1 MKTWL
6 KTTLITGVLCCAV
19 GAVLTAAGMLT
30 GGKQYVQAADIN
42 TLRGDAR
49 KTDSDS
55 LAVLNKQKISGVQAL
70 DLALDNLDLKIV
82 PSDDDCCYL
91 SYRIAATG
99 GEAPLTYTVQD
110 GTLHLKENDA
120 VQPQVHIDVDFLTDF
135 LTLGRLPEDD
145 DNAQTVILS
154 VPKSQLKQL
163 DIRSSYGD
171 ISMRGISAAR
181 GSIRCENGGIELEH
195 CQLSNVKLNND
206 YGDVEMD
213 HCTVDT
219 ADISLSNGEFDAES
233 TVFSGKNTL
242 TNDYGDI
249 SMDHCTVDTAAVQ
262 LSNGSFDAQETA
274 FSGENSI
281 TSSYGDVSVS
291 DTLANLQALTIQ
303 ASTAYG
309 EISVPDGLRAQIR
322 QTTDDDLTDYCH
334 SGTGGSLRVQADNGN
349 IELSDD

>member
-6 KTTLITGVLCCAV
+6 KTALLSGVLCCAV
-19 GAVLTAAGMLT
+19 GTVLTAAGMLT

-91 SYRIAATG
+91 SYRIAATD
-99 GEAPLTYTVQD
+99 GETPLTYTVQN

-145 DNAQTVILS
+145 NDAQTVILS

-163 DIRSSYGD
+163 DIHSSYGD

-181 GSIRCENGGIELEH
+181 SSIHCDNGDISLNN
-195 CQLSNVKLNND
+195 CQLSQLTLNND
-206 YGDVEMD
+206 YGDIDLER
-213 HCTVDT
+213 CT
-219 ADISLSNGEFDAES
+219 L
-233 TVFSGKNTL
+233 
-242 TNDYGDI
+242 
-249 SMDHCTVDTAAVQ
+249 DTAAVQ
-262 LSNGSFDAQETA
+262 LSNGGFDAQETA

-334 SGTGGSLRVQADNGN
+334 SGTGGSLRVQADNGD

>member
-6 KTTLITGVLCCAV
+6 KTTLLSGVLCCAV
-19 GAVLTAAGMLT
+19 GTVLTAAGMLT

-91 SYRIAATG
+91 SYRIAATD
-99 GEAPLTYTVQD
+99 GETPLTYTVQN

-135 LTLGRLPEDD
+135 LTFGRLPEDD
-145 DNAQTVILS
+145 NDAQTVILS

-181 GSIRCENGGIELEH
+181 GSIHCDNGDISLNN
-195 CQLSNVKLNND
+195 CQLSQLTLNND
-206 YGDVEMD
+206 YGDIDLER
-213 HCTVDT
+213 CT
-219 ADISLSNGEFDAES
+219 L
-233 TVFSGKNTL
+233 
-242 TNDYGDI
+242 
-249 SMDHCTVDTAAVQ
+249 DTAAVQ
-262 LSNGSFDAQETA
+262 LSNGGFDAQETA

-322 QTTDDDLTDYCH
+322 QTTDDELTDYCH
-334 SGTGGSLRVQADNGN
+334 SGTGGSLRVQADNGD

>member
-6 KTTLITGVLCCAV
+6 KTALISGVLCCAV

-49 KTDSDS
+49 KADSNS
-55 LAVLNKQKISGVQAL
+55 LAVLDKQKISGVQAV
-70 DLALDNLDLKIV
+70 DIALDNLDLKIV

-99 GEAPLTYTVQD
+99 GEAPLTYTVQN

-135 LTLGRLPEDD
+135 LTFGRLPEDD
-145 DNAQTVILS
+145 DTQTVILS

-171 ISMRGISAAR
+171 ISMRGISAAS
-181 GSIRCENGGIELEH
+181 GSICCDNGDISLNN
-195 CQLSNVKLNND
+195 CQLSQFTLNND
-206 YGDVEMD
+206 YGDIDLER
-213 HCTVDT
+213 CT
-219 ADISLSNGEFDAES
+219 L
-233 TVFSGKNTL
+233 
-242 TNDYGDI
+242 
-249 SMDHCTVDTAAVQ
+249 DTAAVQ
-262 LSNGSFDAQETA
+262 LSNGGFDAQKTA

-281 TSSYGDVSVS
+281 TSSYGDISVS

-309 EISVPDGLRAQIR
+309 EISVPDELRAQIR
-322 QTTDDDLTDYCH
+322 QTTDDELTDYCH
-334 SGTGGSLRVQADNGN
+334 SGTGGSLRVQADNGD

>member
-6 KTTLITGVLCCAV
+6 KTALLSGVLCCAV
-19 GAVLTAAGMLT
+19 GAVFTAAGMLT

-49 KTDSDS
+49 KADSDS
-55 LAVLNKQKISGVQAL
+55 LAVLDKQKISNVQAL
-70 DLALDNLDLKIV
+70 DLALDTLDLKIV

-145 DNAQTVILS
+145 DTQTVILS

-163 DIRSSYGD
+163 RIRVSYGD
-171 ISMRGISAAR
+171 ISMRGIAAAR
-181 GSIRCENGGIELEH
+181 GSIRCENGDISLKN
-195 CQLSNVKLNND
+195 CRLSQLTLNND
-206 YGDVEMD
+206 YGDIDLER
-213 HCTVDT
+213 CT
-219 ADISLSNGEFDAES
+219 L
-233 TVFSGKNTL
+233 
-242 TNDYGDI
+242 
-249 SMDHCTVDTAAVQ
+249 DTAAVQ

-322 QTTDDDLTDYCH
+322 QTTDDELTDYCH
-334 SGTGGSLRVQADNGN
+334 SGTGGSLRVQADNGD

>member
-6 KTTLITGVLCCAV
+6 KTALISGVLCCAV

-30 GGKQYVQAADIN
+30 DGKQYVQTADIN

-49 KTDSDS
+49 KADSDS
-55 LAVLNKQKISGVQAL
+55 LAVLDKQKISNVQAL
-70 DLALDNLDLKIV
+70 DLALDTLDLKIV

-145 DNAQTVILS
+145 DTQTVILS

-163 DIRSSYGD
+163 RIRVSYGD
-171 ISMRGISAAR
+171 ISMRGIAAAR
-181 GSIRCENGGIELEH
+181 GSIRCENGDISLKN
-195 CQLSNVKLNND
+195 CRLSQLTLNND
-206 YGDVEMD
+206 YGNIDLER
-213 HCTVDT
+213 CT
-219 ADISLSNGEFDAES
+219 L
-233 TVFSGKNTL
+233 
-242 TNDYGDI
+242 
-249 SMDHCTVDTAAVQ
+249 DTAAVQ
-262 LSNGSFDAQETA
+262 LSNGGFDAQETA

-322 QTTDDDLTDYCH
+322 QTTDDELTDYCH
-334 SGTGGSLRVQADNGN
+334 SGTGGSLRVQADNGD

>member
-6 KTTLITGVLCCAV
+6 KTALISGVLCCAV

-49 KTDSDS
+49 KADSDS
-55 LAVLNKQKISGVQAL
+55 LAVLDKQKISNVQAL
-70 DLALDNLDLKIV
+70 NLSLDNLDLKIV

-91 SYRIAATG
+91 SYRIAANK
-99 GEAPLTYTVQD
+99 GEAPLTYTVQN

-135 LTLGRLPEDD
+135 LTLGRLPKDD
-145 DNAQTVILS
+145 DTQTVILS

-171 ISMRGISAAR
+171 ISMRGISAAS
-181 GSIRCENGGIELEH
+181 GSIRCDNGDISLNN
-195 CQLSNVKLNND
+195 CQLSQFTLNND
-206 YGDVEMD
+206 YGDIDLER
-213 HCTVDT
+213 C
-219 ADISLSNGEFDAES
+219 AL
-233 TVFSGKNTL
+233 
-242 TNDYGDI
+242 
-249 SMDHCTVDTAAVQ
+249 DTAAVQ
-262 LSNGSFDAQETA
+262 LSNGGFDAQETA

-309 EISVPDGLRAQIR
+309 EISVPDELRAQIR

-334 SGTGGSLRVQADNGN
+334 SGTGGSLRVQADNGD

>member
-6 KTTLITGVLCCAV
+6 KTALISGVLCCAV
-19 GAVLTAAGMLT
+19 GAVFTAAGMLT

-49 KTDSDS
+49 RADSDS

-70 DLALDNLDLKIV
+70 NLALDNLDLKIV

-91 SYRIAATG
+91 SYRIAANK
-99 GEAPLTYTVQD
+99 GEAPLTYTVQN

-135 LTLGRLPEDD
+135 LTFGRLPEDD
-145 DNAQTVILS
+145 DTQTVILS

-163 DIRSSYGD
+163 DICSSYGD

-181 GSIRCENGGIELEH
+181 GSIRCDNGDISLKN
-195 CQLSNVKLNND
+195 CQLSQFTLNND
-206 YGDVEMD
+206 YGDIDLER
-213 HCTVDT
+213 CT
-219 ADISLSNGEFDAES
+219 L
-233 TVFSGKNTL
+233 
-242 TNDYGDI
+242 
-249 SMDHCTVDTAAVQ
+249 DTAAVQ
-262 LSNGSFDAQETA
+262 LSNGGFDAQETA

-281 TSSYGDVSVS
+281 KSSYGDISVS

-322 QTTDDDLTDYCH
+322 QTTDDELTDYCH
-334 SGTGGSLRVQADNGN
+334 SGTGGSLRVQADNGD

>member
-6 KTTLITGVLCCAV
+6 KTALISGVLCCAV

-49 KTDSDS
+49 KADSDS

-70 DLALDNLDLKIV
+70 NLSLDNLDLKIV
-82 PSDDDCCYL
+82 PSNDDCCYL

-99 GEAPLTYTVQD
+99 GEAPLTYTVQN

-145 DNAQTVILS
+145 DTQTVILS

-171 ISMRGISAAR
+171 ISMRGISAAS
-181 GSIRCENGGIELEH
+181 GSIRCDNGDISLNN
-195 CQLSNVKLNND
+195 CQLSQFTLNND
-206 YGDVEMD
+206 YGDIDLER
-213 HCTVDT
+213 CT
-219 ADISLSNGEFDAES
+219 L
-233 TVFSGKNTL
+233 
-242 TNDYGDI
+242 
-249 SMDHCTVDTAAVQ
+249 DTAAVQ
-262 LSNGSFDAQETA
+262 LSNGGFDAQETA

-309 EISVPDGLRAQIR
+309 EISVPDELRAQIR
-322 QTTDDDLTDYCH
+322 QSTDDDLTDYCH
-334 SGTGGSLRVQADNGN
+334 SGTGGSLRVQADNGD

>member
-6 KTTLITGVLCCAV
+6 KTALISGVLCCAV

-30 GGKQYVQAADIN
+30 DGKQYVQTADIN

-49 KTDSDS
+49 KADSDS
-55 LAVLNKQKISGVQAL
+55 LAVLDKQKISNVQAL
-70 DLALDNLDLKIV
+70 DLALDTLDLKIV

-145 DNAQTVILS
+145 DTQTVILS

-163 DIRSSYGD
+163 RIHVSYGN

-181 GSIRCENGGIELEH
+181 GSIRCDNGDISLKN
-195 CQLSNVKLNND
+195 CRLSQLTLNND
-206 YGDVEMD
+206 YGDIDLER
-213 HCTVDT
+213 CT
-219 ADISLSNGEFDAES
+219 L
-233 TVFSGKNTL
+233 
-242 TNDYGDI
+242 
-249 SMDHCTVDTAAVQ
+249 DTAAVQ

-322 QTTDDDLTDYCH
+322 QTTDDELTDYCH
-334 SGTGGSLRVQADNGN
+334 SGTGGSLRVQADNGD

>member
-6 KTTLITGVLCCAV
+6 KTALISGVLCCAV

-30 GGKQYVQAADIN
+30 DGKQYVQTADIN

-49 KTDSDS
+49 KADSDS
-55 LAVLNKQKISGVQAL
+55 LAVLDKQKISNVQAL
-70 DLALDNLDLKIV
+70 DLALDTLDLKIV

-145 DNAQTVILS
+145 DTQTVILS

-163 DIRSSYGD
+163 RIHVSYGN

-181 GSIRCENGGIELEH
+181 GSIRCDNGDISLNN
-195 CQLSNVKLNND
+195 CQLSQLTLNND
-206 YGDVEMD
+206 YGDIDLER
-213 HCTVDT
+213 CT
-219 ADISLSNGEFDAES
+219 L
-233 TVFSGKNTL
+233 
-242 TNDYGDI
+242 
-249 SMDHCTVDTAAVQ
+249 DTAAVQ

-322 QTTDDDLTDYCH
+322 QTTDDELTDYCH
-334 SGTGGSLRVQADNGN
+334 SGTGGSLRVQADNGD

>member
-6 KTTLITGVLCCAV
+6 KTALLSGVLCCAV
-19 GAVLTAAGMLT
+19 GTVLTAAGMLT

-91 SYRIAATG
+91 SYRIAATD
-99 GEAPLTYTVQD
+99 GETPLTYTVQN

-135 LTLGRLPEDD
+135 LTFGRLPEDD
-145 DNAQTVILS
+145 NDAQTVILS

-181 GSIRCENGGIELEH
+181 GSIRCDNGDISLNN
-195 CQLSNVKLNND
+195 CQLSQLTLNND
-206 YGDVEMD
+206 YGDIDLER
-213 HCTVDT
+213 CT
-219 ADISLSNGEFDAES
+219 L
-233 TVFSGKNTL
+233 
-242 TNDYGDI
+242 
-249 SMDHCTVDTAAVQ
+249 DTAAVQ
-262 LSNGSFDAQETA
+262 LSNGGFDAQETA

-281 TSSYGDVSVS
+281 TSSYGDISVS

-303 ASTAYG
+303 ASTTYG

-322 QTTDDDLTDYCH
+322 QTTDDELTDYCH
-334 SGTGGSLRVQADNGN
+334 SGTGGSLRVQADNGD

>member
-6 KTTLITGVLCCAV
+6 KTALLSGVLCCAV
-19 GAVLTAAGMLT
+19 GAVFTAAGMLT

-49 KTDSDS
+49 KADSDS

-70 DLALDNLDLKIV
+70 DLALDTLDLKIV

-145 DNAQTVILS
+145 DTQTVILS

-163 DIRSSYGD
+163 RIHVSYGD

-181 GSIRCENGGIELEH
+181 GSIRCDNGDISLKN
-195 CQLSNVKLNND
+195 CRLSQLTLNND
-206 YGDVEMD
+206 YGDIDLER
-213 HCTVDT
+213 CT
-219 ADISLSNGEFDAES
+219 L
-233 TVFSGKNTL
+233 
-242 TNDYGDI
+242 
-249 SMDHCTVDTAAVQ
+249 DTAAVQ
-262 LSNGSFDAQETA
+262 LSNGGFDAQETA

-322 QTTDDDLTDYCH
+322 QTTDDELTDYCH
-334 SGTGGSLRVQADNGN
+334 SGTGGSLRVQADNGD

>member
-6 KTTLITGVLCCAV
+6 KTALISGVLCCAV

-49 KTDSDS
+49 KADSDS
-55 LAVLNKQKISGVQAL
+55 LAVLDKQKISGVQAVNL
-70 DLALDNLDLKIV
+70 SLDNLDLKIV

-91 SYRIAATG
+91 SYRIAANK
-99 GEAPLTYTVQD
+99 GEAPLTYTVQN

-145 DNAQTVILS
+145 DTQTVILS

-181 GSIRCENGGIELEH
+181 GSIRCDNGDISLKN
-195 CQLSNVKLNND
+195 CQLSQFTLNND
-206 YGDVEMD
+206 YGDIDLER
-213 HCTVDT
+213 CT
-219 ADISLSNGEFDAES
+219 L
-233 TVFSGKNTL
+233 
-242 TNDYGDI
+242 
-249 SMDHCTVDTAAVQ
+249 DTAAVQ
-262 LSNGSFDAQETA
+262 LSNGGFDAQETA

-281 TSSYGDVSVS
+281 TSSYGDISVS

-309 EISVPDGLRAQIR
+309 EISVPDELRAQIR

-334 SGTGGSLRVQADNGN
+334 IGTVGSLRVQADNGD

>member
-6 KTTLITGVLCCAV
+6 KTALLSGVLCCAV
-19 GAVLTAAGMLT
+19 GTVLTAAGMLT

-91 SYRIAATG
+91 SYRIAATD
-99 GEAPLTYTVQD
+99 GEAPLTYTVQN

-135 LTLGRLPEDD
+135 LTFGRLPEDD
-145 DNAQTVILS
+145 NDAQTVILS

-181 GSIRCENGGIELEH
+181 GSIRCDNGDISLKN
-195 CQLSNVKLNND
+195 CRLSQLTLNND
-206 YGDVEMD
+206 YGDIDLER
-213 HCTVDT
+213 CT
-219 ADISLSNGEFDAES
+219 L
-233 TVFSGKNTL
+233 
-242 TNDYGDI
+242 
-249 SMDHCTVDTAAVQ
+249 DTAAVQ
-262 LSNGSFDAQETA
+262 LSNGGFDAQETA

-322 QTTDDDLTDYCH
+322 QTTDDELTDYCH
-334 SGTGGSLRVQADNGN
+334 SGTGGSLRVQADNGD

>member
-6 KTTLITGVLCCAV
+6 KTALISGVLCCAV

-49 KTDSDS
+49 KADSDS
-55 LAVLNKQKISGVQAL
+55 LAVLDKQKISGVQAL
-70 DLALDNLDLKIV
+70 NLSLDNLDLKIV

-91 SYRIAATG
+91 SYRIAASN
-99 GEAPLTYTVQD
+99 GEAPLTYTVQN

-135 LTLGRLPEDD
+135 LTFGRLPEDD
-145 DNAQTVILS
+145 DTQTVILS

-171 ISMRGISAAR
+171 ISMRGISAAS
-181 GSIRCENGGIELEH
+181 GSIRCDNGDISLKN
-195 CQLSNVKLNND
+195 CQLSQFTLNND
-206 YGDVEMD
+206 YGDIDLER
-213 HCTVDT
+213 CT
-219 ADISLSNGEFDAES
+219 L
-233 TVFSGKNTL
+233 
-242 TNDYGDI
+242 
-249 SMDHCTVDTAAVQ
+249 DTAAVQ
-262 LSNGSFDAQETA
+262 LSNGGFDAQETA

-291 DTLANLQALTIQ
+291 DTLENLQALTIQ

-334 SGTGGSLRVQADNGN
+334 SGTGGSLRVQADNGD

>member
-82 PSDDDCCYL
+82 PSADDSCYL

-181 GSIRCENGGIELEH
+181 GSIRCENGDISLKN
-195 CQLSNVKLNND
+195 CRLSQFTLNND
-206 YGDVEMD
+206 YGDIDLER
-213 HCTVDT
+213 CT
-219 ADISLSNGEFDAES
+219 L
-233 TVFSGKNTL
+233 
-242 TNDYGDI
+242 
-249 SMDHCTVDTAAVQ
+249 DTAAVQ
-262 LSNGSFDAQETA
+262 LSNGGFDAQETA

-322 QTTDDDLTDYCH
+322 QTTDDELTDYCH
-334 SGTGGSLRVQADNGN
+334 SGTGGSLRVQADNGD

>member
-6 KTTLITGVLCCAV
+6 KTALISGVLCCAV
-19 GAVLTAAGMLT
+19 GTVLTAAGMLT

-49 KTDSDS
+49 KADSDS
-55 LAVLNKQKISGVQAL
+55 LAVLDKQKIPNVQAL
-70 DLALDNLDLKIV
+70 NLALDNLDLKIV

-91 SYRIAATG
+91 SYRIAATS
-99 GEAPLTYTVQD
+99 GEAPLTYTVQN

-135 LTLGRLPEDD
+135 LTFGRLPEDD
-145 DNAQTVILS
+145 DDTQTVILS

-181 GSIRCENGGIELEH
+181 GSMHCENGEISLKN
-195 CQLSNVKLNND
+195 CQLSQFTLSND
-206 YGDVEMD
+206 YGDIDLER
-213 HCTVDT
+213 CTLDT
-219 ADISLSNGEFDAES
+219 ADISLYNGE
-233 TVFSGKNTL
+233 
-242 TNDYGDI
+242 
-249 SMDHCTVDTAAVQ
+249 
-262 LSNGSFDAQETA
+262 FDAQETA

-322 QTTDDDLTDYCH
+322 QTTDDELTDYCH
-334 SGTGGSLRVQADNGN
+334 SGTGGSLRVQADDGD

>member
-6 KTTLITGVLCCAV
+6 KTALLSGVLCCAV

-49 KTDSDS
+49 KADSDS

-91 SYRIAATG
+91 SYRIAATD
-99 GEAPLTYTVQD
+99 GEAPLTYTVQN

-135 LTLGRLPEDD
+135 LTFGRLPEDD
-145 DNAQTVILS
+145 NDAQTVILS

-181 GSIRCENGGIELEH
+181 GSIRCDNGDISLNN
-195 CQLSNVKLNND
+195 CQLSQLTLNND
-206 YGDVEMD
+206 YGDIDLER
-213 HCTVDT
+213 CT
-219 ADISLSNGEFDAES
+219 L
-233 TVFSGKNTL
+233 
-242 TNDYGDI
+242 
-249 SMDHCTVDTAAVQ
+249 DTAAVQ
-262 LSNGSFDAQETA
+262 LSNGGFDAQETA

-303 ASTAYG
+303 ASTTYG

-322 QTTDDDLTDYCH
+322 ETTDDELTDYCH
-334 SGTGGSLRVQADNGN
+334 SGTGGSLRVQADNGD

>member
-6 KTTLITGVLCCAV
+6 KTALISGVLCCAV

-49 KTDSDS
+49 KADSDS
-55 LAVLNKQKISGVQAL
+55 LAVLDKQKISNVQAV
-70 DLALDNLDLKIV
+70 DIALDNLDLKIV

-91 SYRIAATG
+91 SYRIAANK
-99 GEAPLTYTVQD
+99 GEAPLTYTVQN

-145 DNAQTVILS
+145 DTQTVILS

-171 ISMRGISAAR
+171 ISMRGISAAS
-181 GSIRCENGGIELEH
+181 GSIRCDNGDISLKN
-195 CQLSNVKLNND
+195 CQLSQFTLNND
-206 YGDVEMD
+206 YGDIDLER
-213 HCTVDT
+213 C
-219 ADISLSNGEFDAES
+219 AL
-233 TVFSGKNTL
+233 
-242 TNDYGDI
+242 
-249 SMDHCTVDTAAVQ
+249 DTAAVQ
-262 LSNGSFDAQETA
+262 LSNGEFDAQETA

-322 QTTDDDLTDYCH
+322 QSTDDDLTDYCH
-334 SGTGGSLRVQADNGN
+334 SGTGGSLRVQADNGD

>member
-82 PSDDDCCYL
+82 PSADDSCYL

-181 GSIRCENGGIELEH
+181 GSIRCDNGDIELEH
-195 CQLSNVKLNND
+195 CRLSQFTLNND
-206 YGDVEMD
+206 YGDIDLER
-213 HCTVDT
+213 CT
-219 ADISLSNGEFDAES
+219 L
-233 TVFSGKNTL
+233 
-242 TNDYGDI
+242 
-249 SMDHCTVDTAAVQ
+249 DTAAVQ
-262 LSNGSFDAQETA
+262 LSNGGFDAQETA

-281 TSSYGDVSVS
+281 ASSYGDVSVS

-309 EISVPDGLRAQIR
+309 EISVPDGLRSQIR
-322 QTTDDDLTDYCH
+322 QTTDDELTDYCH
-334 SGTGGSLRVQADNGN
+334 SGTGGSLRVQADNGD

>member
-6 KTTLITGVLCCAV
+6 KTALISGVLCCAV

-49 KTDSDS
+49 KADSDS
-55 LAVLNKQKISGVQAL
+55 LAVLDKQKISGVQAL
-70 DLALDNLDLKIV
+70 NLSLDNLDLKIV

-91 SYRIAATG
+91 SYRIAANK
-99 GEAPLTYTVQD
+99 GEKPLTYTVQN

-145 DNAQTVILS
+145 DTQTVILS

-171 ISMRGISAAR
+171 ISMRGISAAS
-181 GSIRCENGGIELEH
+181 GSIRCDNGDISLKN
-195 CQLSNVKLNND
+195 CQLSQFTLNND
-206 YGDVEMD
+206 YGDIDLER
-213 HCTVDT
+213 C
-219 ADISLSNGEFDAES
+219 AL
-233 TVFSGKNTL
+233 
-242 TNDYGDI
+242 
-249 SMDHCTVDTAAVQ
+249 DTAAVQ
-262 LSNGSFDAQETA
+262 LSNGEFDAQETA

-322 QTTDDDLTDYCH
+322 QTTDDELTDYCH
-334 SGTGGSLRVQADNGN
+334 SGTGGSLRVQADNGD

>member
-6 KTTLITGVLCCAV
+6 KTALISGVLCCAV

-49 KTDSDS
+49 KADSDS
-55 LAVLNKQKISGVQAL
+55 LAVLDKQKISGVQAL
-70 DLALDNLDLKIV
+70 NLSLDNLDLKIV

-99 GEAPLTYTVQD
+99 GEAPLTYTVQN

-145 DNAQTVILS
+145 DTQTVILS

-163 DIRSSYGD
+163 DICSSYGD
-171 ISMRGISAAR
+171 ISMRGISAAS
-181 GSIRCENGGIELEH
+181 GSIRCDNGDISLNN
-195 CQLSNVKLNND
+195 CQLSQFTLNND
-206 YGDVEMD
+206 YGDIDLER
-213 HCTVDT
+213 CT
-219 ADISLSNGEFDAES
+219 L
-233 TVFSGKNTL
+233 
-242 TNDYGDI
+242 
-249 SMDHCTVDTAAVQ
+249 DTAAVQ
-262 LSNGSFDAQETA
+262 LSNGGFDAQKTA

-322 QTTDDDLTDYCH
+322 QSTDDDLTDYCH
-334 SGTGGSLRVQADNGN
+334 SGTGGSLRVQADNGD

>member
-6 KTTLITGVLCCAV
+6 KTALISGVLCCAV
-19 GAVLTAAGMLT
+19 GAVFTAAGMLT

-49 KTDSDS
+49 KADSDS
-55 LAVLNKQKISGVQAL
+55 LAVLDKQKISNVQAV
-70 DLALDNLDLKIV
+70 DIALDNLDLKIV

-91 SYRIAATG
+91 SYRIAANK
-99 GEAPLTYTVQD
+99 GEAPLTYTVQN

-145 DNAQTVILS
+145 DTQTVILS

-171 ISMRGISAAR
+171 ISMRGISAAS
-181 GSIRCENGGIELEH
+181 GSIRCDNGDISLKN
-195 CQLSNVKLNND
+195 CQLSQFTLNND
-206 YGDVEMD
+206 YGDIDLER
-213 HCTVDT
+213 CT
-219 ADISLSNGEFDAES
+219 L
-233 TVFSGKNTL
+233 
-242 TNDYGDI
+242 
-249 SMDHCTVDTAAVQ
+249 DTAAVQ
-262 LSNGSFDAQETA
+262 LSNGGFDAQETV

-281 TSSYGDVSVS
+281 TSSYGDISVS

-303 ASTAYG
+303 ASTTYG

-334 SGTGGSLRVQADNGN
+334 SGTSGSLRVQADNGD

>member
-6 KTTLITGVLCCAV
+6 KTALISGVLCCAV

-49 KTDSDS
+49 KADSDS
-55 LAVLNKQKISGVQAL
+55 LAVLNKQKISNVQAV
-70 DLALDNLDLKIV
+70 DIALDNLDLKIV

-91 SYRIAATG
+91 SYRIAANK
-99 GEAPLTYTVQD
+99 GEAPLTYTVQN

-135 LTLGRLPEDD
+135 LTLGRLSEDD
-145 DNAQTVILS
+145 DTQTVILS

-181 GSIRCENGGIELEH
+181 GSIRCDNGDISLKN
-195 CQLSNVKLNND
+195 CQLSQFTLNND
-206 YGDVEMD
+206 YGDIDLER
-213 HCTVDT
+213 CT
-219 ADISLSNGEFDAES
+219 L
-233 TVFSGKNTL
+233 
-242 TNDYGDI
+242 
-249 SMDHCTVDTAAVQ
+249 DTAAVQ
-262 LSNGSFDAQETA
+262 LSNGGFDAQETA

-322 QTTDDDLTDYCH
+322 QSTDDDLTDYCH
-334 SGTGGSLRVQADNGN
+334 SGTGGSLRVQADNGD

>member
-6 KTTLITGVLCCAV
+6 KTALLSGVLCCAV
-19 GAVLTAAGMLT
+19 GTVLTAAGMLT

-91 SYRIAATG
+91 SYRIAATD
-99 GEAPLTYTVQD
+99 GETPLTYTVQN

-145 DNAQTVILS
+145 NDAQTVILS

-163 DIRSSYGD
+163 DIQSSYGD

-181 GSIRCENGGIELEH
+181 GSIHCDNGDISLNN
-195 CQLSNVKLNND
+195 CQLSQLTLNND
-206 YGDVEMD
+206 YGDIDLER
-213 HCTVDT
+213 CT
-219 ADISLSNGEFDAES
+219 L
-233 TVFSGKNTL
+233 
-242 TNDYGDI
+242 
-249 SMDHCTVDTAAVQ
+249 DTAAVQ
-262 LSNGSFDAQETA
+262 LSNGGFDAQETA

-334 SGTGGSLRVQADNGN
+334 SGTGGSLRVQADNGD

>member
-6 KTTLITGVLCCAV
+6 KTALLSGVLCCAV
-19 GAVLTAAGMLT
+19 GTVLTAAGMLT

-99 GEAPLTYTVQD
+99 GEAPLTYTVQN

-135 LTLGRLPEDD
+135 LTFGRLPEDD
-145 DNAQTVILS
+145 DAQTVILS

-181 GSIRCENGGIELEH
+181 GSIRCDNGDISLNN
-195 CQLSNVKLNND
+195 CQLSQLTLNND
-206 YGDVEMD
+206 YGDINLER
-213 HCTVDT
+213 CT
-219 ADISLSNGEFDAES
+219 L
-233 TVFSGKNTL
+233 
-242 TNDYGDI
+242 
-249 SMDHCTVDTAAVQ
+249 DTAAVQ
-262 LSNGSFDAQETA
+262 LSNGGFDAQETA

-303 ASTAYG
+303 ASTTYG

-322 QTTDDDLTDYCH
+322 QTTDDELTDYCH
-334 SGTGGSLRVQADNGN
+334 SGTGGSLRVQADNGD

>member
-6 KTTLITGVLCCAV
+6 KTALISGVLCCAV
-19 GAVLTAAGMLT
+19 GAVLAAAGMLT

-49 KTDSDS
+49 KADSDS
-55 LAVLNKQKISGVQAL
+55 LAVLDKQKISGVQAL
-70 DLALDNLDLKIV
+70 NLSLDNLDLKIV

-91 SYRIAATG
+91 SYRIAANK
-99 GEAPLTYTVQD
+99 GEAPLTYTVQN

-135 LTLGRLPEDD
+135 LTFGRLPEDD
-145 DNAQTVILS
+145 DTQTVILS

-181 GSIRCENGGIELEH
+181 GSIRCDNGDISLNN
-195 CQLSNVKLNND
+195 CQLSQFTLNND
-206 YGDVEMD
+206 YGDIDLER
-213 HCTVDT
+213 CT
-219 ADISLSNGEFDAES
+219 L
-233 TVFSGKNTL
+233 
-242 TNDYGDI
+242 
-249 SMDHCTVDTAAVQ
+249 DTAAVQ
-262 LSNGSFDAQETA
+262 LSNGGFDAQETA
-274 FSGENSI
+274 FFGENSI
-281 TSSYGDVSVS
+281 TSSYGDVSIS

-322 QTTDDDLTDYCH
+322 QSTDDDLTDYCH
-334 SGTGGSLRVQADNGN
+334 SGTGGSLRVQADNGD

>member
-49 KTDSDS
+49 KADSDS
-55 LAVLNKQKISGVQAL
+55 LAVLDKQKISNVQAL
-70 DLALDNLDLKIV
+70 DLALDTLDLKIV

-145 DNAQTVILS
+145 DTQTVILS

-163 DIRSSYGD
+163 RIRVSYGD

-181 GSIRCENGGIELEH
+181 GSIRCENGDISLKN
-195 CQLSNVKLNND
+195 CQLSQLTLNND
-206 YGDVEMD
+206 YGDIDLER
-213 HCTVDT
+213 CT
-219 ADISLSNGEFDAES
+219 L
-233 TVFSGKNTL
+233 
-242 TNDYGDI
+242 
-249 SMDHCTVDTAAVQ
+249 DTAAVQ
-262 LSNGSFDAQETA
+262 LSNGGFDAQETA

-322 QTTDDDLTDYCH
+322 QTTDDELTDYCH
-334 SGTGGSLRVQADNGN
+334 SGTGGSLRVQADNGD

>member
-6 KTTLITGVLCCAV
+6 KTALISGVLCCAV
-19 GAVLTAAGMLT
+19 GAVFTAAGMLT

-49 KTDSDS
+49 KADSDS
-55 LAVLNKQKISGVQAL
+55 LAVLDKQKISNVQAL
-70 DLALDNLDLKIV
+70 DLALDTLDLKIV

-145 DNAQTVILS
+145 DTQTVILS

-163 DIRSSYGD
+163 RIRVSYGDISMRGIAAARGSIHCDNGDISLNNCQLSQLTLNNDYGD

-181 GSIRCENGGIELEH
+181 GSIRCENGDISLKN
-195 CQLSNVKLNND
+195 CRLSQLTLNND
-206 YGDVEMD
+206 YGDIDLER
-213 HCTVDT
+213 CT
-219 ADISLSNGEFDAES
+219 L
-233 TVFSGKNTL
+233 
-242 TNDYGDI
+242 
-249 SMDHCTVDTAAVQ
+249 DTAAVQ
-262 LSNGSFDAQETA
+262 LSNGGFDAQETA

-322 QTTDDDLTDYCH
+322 QTTDDELTDYCH
-334 SGTGGSLRVQADNGN
+334 SGTGGSLRVQADNGD

>member
-6 KTTLITGVLCCAV
+6 KTALISGVLCCAV
-19 GAVLTAAGMLT
+19 GAVLAAAGMLT

-49 KTDSDS
+49 KADSDS
-55 LAVLNKQKISGVQAL
+55 LAVLDKQKISGVQAL
-70 DLALDNLDLKIV
+70 NLSLDNLDLKIV

-99 GEAPLTYTVQD
+99 GEAPLTYTVQN

-145 DNAQTVILS
+145 DTQTVILS

-163 DIRSSYGD
+163 DICSSYGD
-171 ISMRGISAAR
+171 ISMRGISAAS
-181 GSIRCENGGIELEH
+181 GSIRCDNGDISLNN
-195 CQLSNVKLNND
+195 CQLSQFTLNND
-206 YGDVEMD
+206 YGDIDLER
-213 HCTVDT
+213 CT
-219 ADISLSNGEFDAES
+219 L
-233 TVFSGKNTL
+233 
-242 TNDYGDI
+242 
-249 SMDHCTVDTAAVQ
+249 DTAAVQ
-262 LSNGSFDAQETA
+262 LSNGGFDAQKTA

-309 EISVPDGLRAQIR
+309 EISVPDELRAQIR
-322 QTTDDDLTDYCH
+322 QTTDDELTDYCH
-334 SGTGGSLRVQADNGN
+334 SGTGGSLRVQADNGD

>member
-19 GAVLTAAGMLT
+19 GAVFTAAGMLT

-49 KTDSDS
+49 KADSDS
-55 LAVLNKQKISGVQAL
+55 LAVLDKQKISNVQAL
-70 DLALDNLDLKIV
+70 DLALDTLDLKIV

-145 DNAQTVILS
+145 DTQTVILS

-163 DIRSSYGD
+163 RIHVSYGD

-181 GSIRCENGGIELEH
+181 GSIRCENGDISLNN
-195 CQLSNVKLNND
+195 CQLSQLTLNND
-206 YGDVEMD
+206 YGDIDLER
-213 HCTVDT
+213 CTLDT
-219 ADISLSNGEFDAES
+219 ADISLYNGEFDAES

-249 SMDHCTVDTAAVQ
+249 DLERCTVDTAAVQ
-262 LSNGSFDAQETA
+262 LSNGGFDAQETA

-322 QTTDDDLTDYCH
+322 QTTDDELTDYCH
-334 SGTGGSLRVQADNGN
+334 SGTGGSLRVQADNGD

>member
-6 KTTLITGVLCCAV
+6 KTALISGVLCCAV
-19 GAVLTAAGMLT
+19 GAVFTAAGMLT

-49 KTDSDS
+49 KADSDS
-55 LAVLNKQKISGVQAL
+55 FAVLDKQKISNVQAV
-70 DLALDNLDLKIV
+70 DIALDNLDLKIV

-91 SYRIAATG
+91 SYRIAANK
-99 GEAPLTYTVQD
+99 GEAPLTYTVQN
-110 GTLHLKENDA
+110 GTLHLKETDA

-145 DNAQTVILS
+145 DTQTVILS

-171 ISMRGISAAR
+171 ISMRGISAAS
-181 GSIRCENGGIELEH
+181 GSIRCDNGDISLKN
-195 CQLSNVKLNND
+195 CQLCQFTLNND
-206 YGDVEMD
+206 YGDIDLER
-213 HCTVDT
+213 C
-219 ADISLSNGEFDAES
+219 AL
-233 TVFSGKNTL
+233 
-242 TNDYGDI
+242 
-249 SMDHCTVDTAAVQ
+249 DTAAVQ
-262 LSNGSFDAQETA
+262 LSNGGFDAQETA

-334 SGTGGSLRVQADNGN
+334 SGTGGSLRVQADNGD

>member
-6 KTTLITGVLCCAV
+6 KTALLSGVLCCAV
-19 GAVLTAAGMLT
+19 DTVLTAAGMLT

-91 SYRIAATG
+91 SYRIAATD
-99 GEAPLTYTVQD
+99 GETPLTYTVQN

-145 DNAQTVILS
+145 NDAQTVILS

-181 GSIRCENGGIELEH
+181 GSIHCDNGDISLNN
-195 CQLSNVKLNND
+195 CQLSQLTLNND
-206 YGDVEMD
+206 YGDIDLER
-213 HCTVDT
+213 CT
-219 ADISLSNGEFDAES
+219 L
-233 TVFSGKNTL
+233 
-242 TNDYGDI
+242 
-249 SMDHCTVDTAAVQ
+249 DTAAVQ
-262 LSNGSFDAQETA
+262 LSNGGFDAQETA

-334 SGTGGSLRVQADNGN
+334 SGTGGSLRVQADNGD

>member
-6 KTTLITGVLCCAV
+6 KTALLSGVLCCAV
-19 GAVLTAAGMLT
+19 GTVLTAAGMLT

-91 SYRIAATG
+91 SYRIAATD
-99 GEAPLTYTVQD
+99 GEAPLTYTVQN

-135 LTLGRLPEDD
+135 LTFGRLPEDD
-145 DNAQTVILS
+145 NDAQTVILS

-181 GSIRCENGGIELEH
+181 GSIRCDNGDISLNN
-195 CQLSNVKLNND
+195 CQLSQFTLNND
-206 YGDVEMD
+206 YGDIDLER
-213 HCTVDT
+213 CT
-219 ADISLSNGEFDAES
+219 L
-233 TVFSGKNTL
+233 
-242 TNDYGDI
+242 
-249 SMDHCTVDTAAVQ
+249 DTAAVQ
-262 LSNGSFDAQETA
+262 LSNGGFDAQETA

-309 EISVPDGLRAQIR
+309 EISVPDGLQAQTR

-334 SGTGGSLRVQADNGN
+334 SGTGGSLRVQADNGD

>member
-6 KTTLITGVLCCAV
+6 KTALISGVLCCAV
-19 GAVLTAAGMLT
+19 GAVLAAAGMLT

-49 KTDSDS
+49 KADSDS
-55 LAVLNKQKISGVQAL
+55 LAVLDKQKISGVQAL
-70 DLALDNLDLKIV
+70 NLSLDNLDLKIV

-91 SYRIAATG
+91 SYRIAASS

-145 DNAQTVILS
+145 DTQTVILS

-181 GSIRCENGGIELEH
+181 GSIRCDNGDISLKN
-195 CQLSNVKLNND
+195 CQLSQFTLNND
-206 YGDVEMD
+206 YGDIDLER
-213 HCTVDT
+213 CT
-219 ADISLSNGEFDAES
+219 L
-233 TVFSGKNTL
+233 
-242 TNDYGDI
+242 
-249 SMDHCTVDTAAVQ
+249 DTAAVQ
-262 LSNGSFDAQETA
+262 LSNGGFDAQETA

-309 EISVPDGLRAQIR
+309 EISVPDELRAQIR

-334 SGTGGSLRVQADNGN
+334 SGTGGSLRVQADNGD

>member
-6 KTTLITGVLCCAV
+6 KTALISGVLCCAV
-19 GAVLTAAGMLT
+19 GAVLTSAGMLT

-49 KTDSDS
+49 KADSDS
-55 LAVLNKQKISGVQAL
+55 LAVLDKQKISGVQAL
-70 DLALDNLDLKIV
+70 DLSLDNLDLKIV

-91 SYRIAATG
+91 SYRIAASN
-99 GEAPLTYTVQD
+99 GEAPLTYTVQN

-145 DNAQTVILS
+145 DTQTVILS

-163 DIRSSYGD
+163 RIHVSYGD

-181 GSIRCENGGIELEH
+181 GSIRCENGEISLKN
-195 CQLSNVKLNND
+195 CQLSQFTLNND
-206 YGDVEMD
+206 YGDIDLER
-213 HCTVDT
+213 CTLDT
-219 ADISLSNGEFDAES
+219 ADISLYNGE
-233 TVFSGKNTL
+233 
-242 TNDYGDI
+242 
-249 SMDHCTVDTAAVQ
+249 
-262 LSNGSFDAQETA
+262 FDAQETA

-322 QTTDDDLTDYCH
+322 QTTDDELTDYCH
-334 SGTGGSLRVQADNGN
+334 SGTGGSLRVQADDGD

>member
-6 KTTLITGVLCCAV
+6 KTALLSGVLCCAV

-49 KTDSDS
+49 KADSDS
-55 LAVLNKQKISGVQAL
+55 LAVLDKQKISNVQAL
-70 DLALDNLDLKIV
+70 DLALDTLDLKIV

-135 LTLGRLPEDD
+135 LTLGSLPEDD
-145 DNAQTVILS
+145 DTQTVILS

-163 DIRSSYGD
+163 RIRVSYGD
-171 ISMRGISAAR
+171 ISMRGIAAARGSIHCDNGDISLNNCQLSQLTLNNDYGDISMRGIAAAR
-181 GSIRCENGGIELEH
+181 GSIRCENGDISLKN
-195 CQLSNVKLNND
+195 CRLSQLTLNND
-206 YGDVEMD
+206 YGDIDLER
-213 HCTVDT
+213 CT
-219 ADISLSNGEFDAES
+219 L
-233 TVFSGKNTL
+233 
-242 TNDYGDI
+242 
-249 SMDHCTVDTAAVQ
+249 DTAAVQ
-262 LSNGSFDAQETA
+262 LSNGGFDAQETA

-322 QTTDDDLTDYCH
+322 QTTDDELTDYCH
-334 SGTGGSLRVQADNGN
+334 SGTGGSLRVQADNGD

>member
-6 KTTLITGVLCCAV
+6 KTALISGVLCCAV
-19 GAVLTAAGMLT
+19 GAVLTSAGMLT

-49 KTDSDS
+49 KADSDS
-55 LAVLNKQKISGVQAL
+55 LAVLDKQKISGVQAL
-70 DLALDNLDLKIV
+70 DLSLDNLDLKIV

-91 SYRIAATG
+91 SYRIAANK
-99 GEAPLTYTVQD
+99 GEKPLTYTVQN

-145 DNAQTVILS
+145 DTQTVILS

-171 ISMRGISAAR
+171 ISMRGISAAH
-181 GSIRCENGGIELEH
+181 GSIRCDNGDISLNN
-195 CQLSNVKLNND
+195 CQLSQFTLNND
-206 YGDVEMD
+206 YGDIDLER
-213 HCTVDT
+213 CT
-219 ADISLSNGEFDAES
+219 L
-233 TVFSGKNTL
+233 
-242 TNDYGDI
+242 
-249 SMDHCTVDTAAVQ
+249 DTAAVQ
-262 LSNGSFDAQETA
+262 LSNGGFDAQETA

-281 TSSYGDVSVS
+281 TSSYGDISVS

-322 QTTDDDLTDYCH
+322 QTTDDELTDYCH
-334 SGTGGSLRVQADNGN
+334 SGTGGSLRVQADNGD

>member
-6 KTTLITGVLCCAV
+6 KTALLSGVLCCAV
-19 GAVLTAAGMLT
+19 GTVLTAAGMLT

-49 KTDSDS
+49 KADSDS

-91 SYRIAATG
+91 SYRIAATD
-99 GEAPLTYTVQD
+99 GEAPLTYTVQN

-135 LTLGRLPEDD
+135 LTFGRLPEDD
-145 DNAQTVILS
+145 NDAQTVILS

-163 DIRSSYGD
+163 DICSSYGD

-181 GSIRCENGGIELEH
+181 GSIRCDNGDISLNN
-195 CQLSNVKLNND
+195 CQLSQLTLNND
-206 YGDVEMD
+206 YGDIDLEW
-213 HCTVDT
+213 CT
-219 ADISLSNGEFDAES
+219 L
-233 TVFSGKNTL
+233 
-242 TNDYGDI
+242 
-249 SMDHCTVDTAAVQ
+249 DTAAVQ
-262 LSNGSFDAQETA
+262 LSNGGFDAQETA

-303 ASTAYG
+303 ASTTYG

-322 QTTDDDLTDYCH
+322 QTTDDELTDYCH
-334 SGTGGSLRVQADNGN
+334 SGTGGSLRVQADNGD